1 MASNWNQL
9 TQTLAEY
16 AAQRI
21 EALGLGENG
30 SLGTEFVVAYDD
42 AGPNRVRIS
51 DGHHTD
57 ICGSRE
63 AVDASLQGWVDWINE
78 DA

>member
-16 AAQRI
+16 AAERI

-30 SLGTEFVVAYDD
+30 PLGTEFVVAYDD

-51 DGHHTD
+51 DGHAEE
-57 ICGSRE
+57 ICNSRDAVNE
-63 AVDASLQGWVDWINE
+63 ALQGWVDWINE
-78 DA
+78 D